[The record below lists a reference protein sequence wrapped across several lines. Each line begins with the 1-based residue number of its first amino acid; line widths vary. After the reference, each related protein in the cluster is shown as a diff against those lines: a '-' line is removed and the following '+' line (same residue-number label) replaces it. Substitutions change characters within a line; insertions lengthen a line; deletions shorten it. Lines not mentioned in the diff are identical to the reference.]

1 LGSSHPPFASAV
13 KAPTMKAIPSVNV
26 SLQASVSISVNRA

>member
-1 LGSSHPPFASAV
+1 LGSSHTPFASAV
-13 KAPTMKAIPSVNV
+13 KAPTMKAIPSVYV